1 MASETALLASRFAV
15 SIAQARALVASWLG
29 PDSTDI
35 EDSKNH
41 GSRTTAGSDRG
52 LRGYAYQTDTQQ
64 EQGSKRENSGEIRQE
79 KAEQNGEQEDVP
91 GNDDVGLSSENE
103 TSANDDDE
111 EFAKKYTIIVG
122 RGGIGT
128 PAPSNNTESSIG
140 TSVSAFRQRKTIEF
154 MQKQIHKRRAE
165 DARAQ
170 VNSKSP
176 NSEDVEVGDE
186 EESRT
191 TAVYV
196 PATKPG
202 SKRSV
207 PNEPAPSETHSAA
220 VGNNDTSILPSSP
233 AKRRKTLSV
242 LDDLI
247 QRRQEQQQKKKK
259 KKKKKKKSDEADE
272 EV

>member
-29 PDSTDI
+29 PDPTDI

-52 LRGYAYQTDTQQ
+52 LCAADQADTRQEKGDTRQ
-64 EQGSKRENSGEIRQE
+64 EQGGKRENSREIRQE
-79 KAEQNGEQEDVP
+79 KAKQNGEQADVP
-91 GNDDVGLSSENE
+91 GNDDVEPSSENE
-103 TSANDDDE
+103 ASANDEDE
-111 EFAKKYTIIVG
+111 EFANKYTIIVG

-128 PAPSNNTESSIG
+128 PAASNTTESSIG

-154 MQKQIHKRRAE
+154 MQKQIQRRRAE

-170 VNSKSP
+170 VNSKSS
-176 NSEDVEVGDE
+176 NSEDVDYGDE
-186 EESRT
+186 LESRT

-196 PATKPG
+196 PA
-202 SKRSV
+202 KRPV
-207 PNEPAPSETHSAA
+207 PNEPAPSGTHSATE
-220 VGNNDTSILPSSP
+220 GDNDISIVPSSH
-233 AKRRKTLSV
+233 AKRRKTLSI

-247 QRRQEQQQKKKK
+247 QSKQEQQQKKKK
-259 KKKKKKKSDEADE
+259 KKKKKKKSETDA

>member
-41 GSRTTAGSDRG
+41 GSRTTTGSDRD

-64 EQGSKRENSGEIRQE
+64 EQGGKRENSREIRQE
-79 KAEQNGEQEDVP
+79 KAEQNGEQADIP
-91 GNDDVGLSSENE
+91 GNVDVGLSSENE
-103 TSANDDDE
+103 TSANDEDE

-128 PAPSNNTESSIG
+128 PAPSNSTESSIG
-140 TSVSAFRQRKTIEF
+140 TSVNAFRQRKTIEF

-176 NSEDVEVGDE
+176 NSEDVEDADE

-196 PATKPG
+196 SATKPG

-207 PNEPAPSETHSAA
+207 PEPAPSETHSTAE
-220 VGNNDTSILPSSP
+220 GDNDTSILPSSP

-247 QRRQEQQQKKKK
+247 QRRQEQQPKKKK
-259 KKKKKKKSDEADE
+259 KKKKKKKSDEADA

>member
-29 PDSTDI
+29 PDQTDT

-41 GSRTTAGSDRG
+41 GSRTAAGSDRG
-52 LRGYAYQTDTQQ
+52 LHGYTYQADTRQ
-64 EQGSKRENSGEIRQE
+64 EQGGKRENSREIRQE
-79 KAEQNGEQEDVP
+79 KAKQNGEQAEVP
-91 GNDDVGLSSENE
+91 GHDDVVLSSENE
-103 TSANDDDE
+103 TSANDEDE
-111 EFAKKYTIIVG
+111 EFSKKYTIIVG
-122 RGGIGT
+122 SGGIGT
-128 PAPSNNTESSIG
+128 PAPSNTAESSMG

-176 NSEDVEVGDE
+176 NSEAVEDGDDQ
-186 EESRT
+186 ESRT

-196 PATKPG
+196 PAAKHGAKLPA
-202 SKRSV
+202 R
-207 PNEPAPSETHSAA
+207 NEPAPSQTHFAA
-220 VGNNDTSILPSSP
+220 EGSYDTSILPSSL
-233 AKRRKTLSV
+233 AKKRKTLSV

-247 QRRQEQQQKKKK
+247 QSKQEQQQKKKK
-259 KKKKKKKSDEADE
+259 KKKKKKKSVEADAE
-272 EV
+272 G

>member
-1 MASETALLASRFAV
+1 MASETALLASQFAV

-29 PDSTDI
+29 PESTDI

-52 LRGYAYQTDTQQ
+52 LRGYAYQTDAQQ
-64 EQGSKRENSGEIRQE
+64 EQGSKRENLGEIRQE
-79 KAEQNGEQEDVP
+79 KAEQNGEQEDV

-103 TSANDDDE
+103 TSANDEDE

-128 PAPSNNTESSIG
+128 PAPSNTTESSIA
-140 TSVSAFRQRKTIEF
+140 VSAFRQRKTIEF
-154 MQKQIHKRRAE
+154 MQKQIDKRRAE

-170 VNSKSP
+170 VNSKSL
-176 NSEDVEVGDE
+176 NSEDVEDGDE

-191 TAVYV
+191 TAVYI

-207 PNEPAPSETHSAA
+207 SNEPAPSETHSAA
-220 VGNNDTSILPSSP
+220 EGNNDISILPSSL

-259 KKKKKKKSDEADE
+259 KKKKMKSDEADA